1 MIRVRLTVVI
11 AVAALLIPSLVGG
24 PQDLSW
30 AAPMAMKTEVT
41 VALTT
46 DATTL
51 DPARPTVTNDTVIA
65 NYFYDYLLWRTVDG
79 KLAPRLAESW
89 RNVNETTW
97 EVKLRRGVKFHN
109 GEPLTADAVKFTY
122 DRVLDPA
129 NKIPGRGQIST
140 IQEVKVIDPL
150 TVHFITKAPDPT
162 LASATLFRQ
171 AIIPPQYFKQVGE
184 AQFALKPN
192 GTGPFVFKEW
202 VKDGRIVAEANP
214 NYWGGAPKVKRVT
227 FRPIPEYATRVAL
240 LRTGEVDLIPA
251 VVPDQAEAIGRDKG
265 IRIVTTPT
273 LRTMFLIMR
282 PDRPPLDDKRVRQ
295 ALNYAVN
302 KESIVKNLLR
312 GFGVVAKSQV
322 VGPVFFGYNPDMK
335 PYPFDQEKAKQLI
348 AEAGY
353 PNGFTIDLWTPAGRY
368 TLDKEIAQVISAQLA
383 RVGVQARVTPFEW
396 GVYAKAQLEKKLNSL
411 NLFAFAGPYDAAGI
425 YHSLFVTNQ
434 PWGVG
439 PYWSRPEIDRAVD
452 RARSSLDS
460 KVRQESLYRAAAMIR
475 EEAPVLF
482 LHHLVEI
489 YAVRDG
495 VNFVA
500 RPDELVDLFSAGT
513 IVK

>member
-1 MIRVRLTVVI
+1 M
-11 AVAALLIPSLVGG
+11 AG
-24 PQDLSW
+24 PMAPSW
-30 AAPMAMKTEVT
+30 AGPAAMKTTVT

-97 EVKLRRGVKFHN
+97 EFKLRKGVKFHN
-109 GEPLTADAVKFTY
+109 GEALTADAVKFTY
-122 DRVLDPA
+122 DRVLNPD

-140 IQEVKVIDPL
+140 IQEVKVIDAL

-162 LASATLFRQ
+162 LASATTFRQ
-171 AIIPPQYFKQVGE
+171 PIIPPKYFAQVGE
-184 AQFALKPN
+184 AKFALQPN

-202 VKDGRIVAEANP
+202 VKDSRIVADANA
-214 NYWGGAPKVKRVT
+214 NYWGGAPKVKRVV

-240 LRTGEVDLIPA
+240 LQTGEVDLIPA
-251 VVPDQAEAIGRDKG
+251 VVPDQADALGRGKG
-265 IRIVTTPT
+265 IRIAKTPT

-295 ALNYAVN
+295 AINYAIN
-302 KESIVKNLLR
+302 KESIVNNLLR
-312 GFGVVAKSQV
+312 GAGVVSKAQV
-322 VGPVFFGYNPDMK
+322 VGPVFFGYNAGMA
-335 PYPFDQEKAKQLI
+335 PYPFDQEKAKRLI

-353 PNGFTIDLWTPAGRY
+353 PNGFTLDLYTPAGRY
-368 TLDKEIAQVISAQLA
+368 TLDKEIAQVIAAQLA
-383 RVGVQARVTPFEW
+383 RVGVQARVTPYEW
-396 GVYAKAQLEKKLNSL
+396 GVYAKLQLDKKLGHL
-411 NLFAFAGPYDAAGI
+411 NLFGFAGPYDAAGI

-439 PYWSRPEIDRAVD
+439 PYWSRPAIDRAVET
-452 RARSSLDS
+452 ARTKIDPA
-460 KVRQESLYRAAAMIR
+460 VRQQALWQASAMLR

-489 YAVRDG
+489 YAVREG
-495 VNFVA
+495 VDFVP
-500 RPDELVDLFSAGT
+500 RPDELIDLFSAGT

>member
-1 MIRVRLTVVI
+1 MAVLLVLSLI
-11 AVAALLIPSLVGG
+11 AG
-24 PQDLSW
+24 PGDPSW
-30 AAPMAMKTEVT
+30 AAQMAMKTEVT

-65 NYFYDYLLWRTVDG
+65 NYFYDFLLWRTVDG
-79 KLAPRLAESW
+79 RLAPRLAESW

-97 EVKLRRGVKFHN
+97 EFKLRRGVKFHN
-109 GEPLTADAVKFTY
+109 GEPLTAEAVKFSY
-122 DRVLDPA
+122 DRVLNPD

-162 LASATLFRQ
+162 LASATMFRQ
-171 AIIPPQYFKQVGE
+171 PIIPPKYFKDVGE
-184 AQFALKPN
+184 AKFALQPN

-202 VKDGRIVAEANP
+202 VKDSRIVVEANP
-214 NYWGGAPKVKRVT
+214 NYWGGVPAVKRVI
-227 FRPIPEYATRVAL
+227 FRPIPEYATRVSL

-251 VVPDQAEAIGRDKG
+251 VVPDQAEALGREKG

-295 ALNYAVN
+295 AINYAVN
-302 KESIVKNLLR
+302 KESIVQNLLR
-312 GFGVVAKSQV
+312 GFGVVAKAQV
-322 VGPVFFGYNPDMK
+322 VGPVFFGYNPNMQ
-335 PYPFDQEKAKQLI
+335 PYPFDQAKAKQLI
-348 AEAGY
+348 EEAGY
-353 PNGFTIDLWTPAGRY
+353 PNGFSLNLYTPAGRY
-368 TLDKEIAQVISAQLA
+368 TLDKEIAEVIAAQLG
-383 RVGVQARVTPFEW
+383 RVGVRAKVTPYEW
-396 GVYAKAQLEKKLNSL
+396 GVYAKLQLDRQLSHL
-411 NLFAFAGPYDAAGI
+411 NLFGFAGPYDAAGI
-425 YHSLFVTNQ
+425 YHSLFVTDQ

-439 PYWSRPEIDRAVD
+439 PYWSRPALDRLVETARTKIDPATRQQALWRA
-452 RARSSLDS
+452 S
-460 KVRQESLYRAAAMIR
+460 AMLR

-495 VNFVA
+495 VNFVP
-500 RPDELVDLFSAGT
+500 RPDELIDLFSAGT